1 MSTITWDRINND
13 VESII
18 NELNDFLD
26 KNQYDEAN
34 GIVNEIMSAFDGTF
48 GVELNNAP
56 DDNNQIYDNKV
67 HEVYSKIREALETRA
82 AGEGKTLEELL
93 KTKEYEALRDSIKQT
108 ADTFFKTSEVRSALL
123 EKDPEEQEYLDA
135 LQEYIDET
143 ESEKDDNNKKL
154 EEVQNLKNVLIIDPK
169 STSKDKNTRTEY
181 LKDLKEIASIIE
193 QINNPAYVKD
203 PRYKTRIDNWKLEI
217 EQKVQDLKNAGI
229 DTTKIDK
236 ITKKTPIKDDEVQN
250 LIEKQYD
257 EIRKQLLS
265 VQKGSN
271 TYTDIDGNEI
281 NLQNNEIIKNL
292 PSNIDTIDMSDK
304 NSQKVIDDILVKI
317 EDELKQITDKKN
329 TLDVKRD
336 VFQHQIDLIEVER
349 QVLARDINSRDEYL
363 DALKKPEHQSELQKI
378 EDEKEERA
386 EDAKAKSGIDRKLS
400 KEYATRYKKAWKEFQ
415 SHRKTV
421 NGIAKYEDFN
431 FEKLTFEKKDFEYS
445 YDKIDDESDY
455 PDKSKDMT
463 FMQIDSWEERAERIG
478 KYETIGINAYI
489 DENYKIRVRNKINE
503 LKNIGKTNDEIKG
516 EMEEFIGKLN
526 NEYEQIHK
534 REEDYVKNFN
544 SSHFHSKESVAILK
558 TGGSAMMVKGKEK
571 GEITMADRARAFF
584 KYTSF
589 KKKADGKRHIIRTC
603 VSNIGGLVS
612 LPVRLIETG
621 IGLGAAAV
629 RYTGSKINGTY
640 NMPTPY
646 KVGSGA
652 RKEARQE
659 YYLNH
664 GSTNFG
670 AWLKSWFNLSV
681 EDESGNKVKL
691 DKKLLTDRIEEVNLS
706 IENKY
711 IRYARAKLIEEQ
723 IKARENKRIRNVAYR
738 DVASGAEVYEDI
750 HREARYGRA
759 GQDLQSDTF
768 KKNTRSEVIR
778 RSAELHGKTDEGEI
792 GKVMRE
798 SFVKGGP
805 KRQGKF
811 KRDPKDGQVIYED
824 TRNVTTEDNFRG
836 TIGETLWT
844 NYVSRE
850 NIFRAH
856 TKKIDRGLKIAAAA
870 TIAGAK
876 YFIANSPI
884 FKNPNDLQQ
893 GDDIP
898 QNTTTTVTTQPKTPQ
913 HTTKIDAT
921 PKTRQEIT
929 YQDHVVYGVRDVYKD
944 VPQTQTVQLDYANA
958 KVGNCVRGD
967 TAYWSSDLG
976 AHTAHQAGTF
986 APDDTVVQG
995 INFRFTD
1002 PTTGNP
1008 IAYSIGD
1015 MNIKAYIDSHPNCSE
1030 FASTYANL
1038 GITNDTPL
1046 SKLVDFLPDD
1056 IKQKYIQAMNSSGN
1070 KLQFSNDTMQLAYGR
1085 GTTMGKGWSD
1095 ANVPLDSVREVTKM
1109 IKTKVGQET
1118 YPIHVKSKVVTE
1130 IPITPEST
1138 GVTDISSATIKAASD
1153 VASNETAVKAATNI
1167 ASNVTQA
1174 QQINGQSSL
1183 SWINSIPS
1191 SVKKINKGN
1200 KMVLVG
1206 TAGVIAQI
1214 WQQALNPFFS
1224 KKKKSVVI
1232 DKHSSNGLGN
1242 PYSQYDKYHTYESR
1256 KGNKYSN
1263 HPKNEDYDAR

>member
-18 NELNDFLD
+18 NEFNDFLD

-56 DDNNQIYDNKV
+56 DENNQIYDNKV

-82 AGEGKTLEELL
+82 AGKGKTLEELL

-169 STSKDKNTRTEY
+169 ATSKDKNTRTDY

-193 QINNPAYVKD
+193 QINNPAYAKD

-236 ITKKTPIKDDEVQN
+236 ITQKTPIKDNEVQN
-250 LIEKQYD
+250 LIEEQYD

-265 VQKGSN
+265 VQKGSH
-271 TYTDIDGNEI
+271 TYTDIDGNEV

-421 NGIAKYEDFN
+421 NDIAKYEDFD

-534 REEDYVKNFN
+534 RDEDYVNNFN

-670 AWLKSWFNLSV
+670 AWLKSWFNLNV

-706 IENKY
+706 VENKY

-856 TKKIDRGLKIAAAA
+856 TKKIDRGLKIAAAT

-876 YFIANSPI
+876 YFVANSPI
-884 FKNPNDLQQ
+884 FKDPNNLQ
-893 GDDIP
+893 GE
-898 QNTTTTVTTQPKTPQ
+898 NVTQPT
-913 HTTKIDAT
+913 
-921 PKTRQEIT
+921 
-929 YQDHVVYGVRDVYKD
+929 QDGTVYGVRDVYKD

-976 AHTAHQAGTF
+976 THTAHQAGTF

-995 INFRFTD
+995 ISFKFMD
-1002 PTTGNP
+1002 PTTGKP
-1008 IAYSIGD
+1008 ISYSIGD
-1015 MNIKAYIDSHPNCSE
+1015 MNIKAYIDSHPDCSE

-1070 KLQFSNDTMQLAYGR
+1070 KLQFSNDTMQLAYGK

-1095 ANVPLDSVREVTKM
+1095 ANVPLDSVREVTKLV
-1109 IKTKVGQET
+1109 KTKVGQER
-1118 YPIHVKSKVVTE
+1118 YPINVDSQVVTE
-1130 IPITPEST
+1130 IPVPTST
-1138 GVTDISSATIKAASD
+1138 A
-1153 VASNETAVKAATNI
+1153 
-1167 ASNVTQA
+1167 NVTSNTSQG
-1174 QQINGQSSL
+1174 ILG
-1183 SWINSIPS
+1183 WIKNIPS

-1200 KMVLVG
+1200 KVVLVG
-1206 TAGVIAQI
+1206 AAGVIAQI

-1224 KKKKSVVI
+1224 KKKKSVVV
-1232 DKHSSNGLGN
+1232 DKHFNNGLGD
-1242 PYSQYDKYHTYESR
+1242 PYSPYDRYHTYAQ
-1256 KGNKYSN
+1256 KNNYSQN
-1263 HPKNEDYDAR
+1263 PKDVDYGDR

>member
-169 STSKDKNTRTEY
+169 ATSKDKNTRTDY

-193 QINNPAYVKD
+193 QINNPAYAKD
-203 PRYKTRIDNWKLEI
+203 PRYKTRIDNWKLKI

-236 ITKKTPIKDDEVQN
+236 ITQKTPIKDNEVQN
-250 LIEKQYD
+250 LIEEQYD

-265 VQKGSN
+265 VQKGSH
-271 TYTDIDGNEI
+271 TYTDIDGNEV

-534 REEDYVKNFN
+534 RDEDYVNNFN

-589 KKKADGKRHIIRTC
+589 KKKADEKRNIIRIIRTC

-646 KVGSGA
+646 KVGYGA

-664 GSTNFG
+664 DSTNFG
-670 AWLKSWFNLSV
+670 AWLKSWFNLNV

-706 IENKY
+706 VENKY

-805 KRQGKF
+805 ERQGKKF

-850 NIFRAH
+850 NIFKAH

-876 YFIANSPI
+876 YFVANSPI
-884 FKNPNDLQQ
+884 FKDPNNLQ
-893 GDDIP
+893 GE
-898 QNTTTTVTTQPKTPQ
+898 NVTQPT
-913 HTTKIDAT
+913 
-921 PKTRQEIT
+921 
-929 YQDHVVYGVRDVYKD
+929 QDGTVYGVRDVYKD

-976 AHTAHQAGTF
+976 THTAHQAGTF

-995 INFRFTD
+995 ISFKFMD
-1002 PTTGNP
+1002 PTTGKP
-1008 IAYSIGD
+1008 ISYSIGD
-1015 MNIKAYIDSHPNCSE
+1015 MNIKAYIDSHPDCSE

-1095 ANVPLDSVREVTKM
+1095 ANVPLDSVREVTKLV
-1109 IKTKVGQET
+1109 KTKVGQER
-1118 YPIHVKSKVVTE
+1118 YPINVDSQVVTE
-1130 IPITPEST
+1130 IPVPTST
-1138 GVTDISSATIKAASD
+1138 A
-1153 VASNETAVKAATNI
+1153 
-1167 ASNVTQA
+1167 NVTSNTSQG
-1174 QQINGQSSL
+1174 ILG
-1183 SWINSIPS
+1183 WIKNIPS

-1200 KMVLVG
+1200 RVVLVG
-1206 TAGVIAQI
+1206 AAGVIAQI

-1224 KKKKSVVI
+1224 KKKKSVVV
-1232 DKHSSNGLGN
+1232 DKHFNNGLGD
-1242 PYSQYDKYHTYESR
+1242 PYSPYDRYHTYAQ
-1256 KGNKYSN
+1256 KNNYSQN
-1263 HPKNEDYDAR
+1263 PKDVDYGDR

>member
-18 NELNDFLD
+18 NEFNDFLD

-56 DDNNQIYDNKV
+56 DENNQIYDNKV

-82 AGEGKTLEELL
+82 VGKGKTLEELL

-143 ESEKDDNNKKL
+143 ESEKDDSNKKL

-193 QINNPAYVKD
+193 QINNPAYAKD

-250 LIEKQYD
+250 LIEMQYD

-292 PSNIDTIDMSDK
+292 PPNIDTINMSDK
-304 NSQKVIDDILVKI
+304 NSQKIIDKILVEI

-400 KEYATRYKKAWKEFQ
+400 REYATRYKKAWKEFQ

-421 NGIAKYEDFN
+421 NDIAKYEDFD

-534 REEDYVKNFN
+534 RDEDYVKNFN

-589 KKKADGKRHIIRTC
+589 KEKADGKKHIIRTC

-629 RYTGSKINGTY
+629 RYIGSKINGTY

-664 GSTNFG
+664 DSNNFV

-681 EDESGNKVKL
+681 EDENGNKVKL

-759 GQDLQSDTF
+759 GQYLQPDTF

-805 KRQGKF
+805 ERQGKKF

-850 NIFRAH
+850 NIFKAH

-876 YFIANSPI
+876 YFVANSPI
-884 FKNPNDLQQ
+884 FKDPNNLQ
-893 GDDIP
+893 GE
-898 QNTTTTVTTQPKTPQ
+898 NVTQPT
-913 HTTKIDAT
+913 
-921 PKTRQEIT
+921 
-929 YQDHVVYGVRDVYKD
+929 QDGTVYGVRDVYKD

-976 AHTAHQAGTF
+976 THTAHQAGTF

-995 INFRFTD
+995 ISFKFMD
-1002 PTTGNP
+1002 PTTGKP
-1008 IAYSIGD
+1008 ISYSIGD
-1015 MNIKAYIDSHPNCSE
+1015 MNIKAYIDSHPDCSE

-1109 IKTKVGQET
+1109 VKTKVGQER
-1118 YPIHVKSKVVTE
+1118 YPINVDSQVVTE
-1130 IPITPEST
+1130 IPVPTSTANIT
-1138 GVTDISSATIKAASD
+1138 
-1153 VASNETAVKAATNI
+1153 
-1167 ASNVTQA
+1167 SNVSQ
-1174 QQINGQSSL
+1174 GVL
-1183 SWINSIPS
+1183 DWIKNIPS

-1200 KMVLVG
+1200 KVVLVG
-1206 TAGVIAQI
+1206 AAGIIAQI

-1224 KKKKSVVI
+1224 KKQKSVVI
-1232 DKHSSNGLGN
+1232 DRHSNNGLGD
-1242 PYSQYDKYHTYESR
+1242 PYSQYDEYHTYEPR
-1256 KGNKYSN
+1256 KDNNYSLQ
-1263 HPKNEDYDAR
+1263 PQNENYER

>member
-18 NELNDFLD
+18 NEFNDFLD

-56 DDNNQIYDNKV
+56 DENNQIYDNKV

-82 AGEGKTLEELL
+82 VGKGKTLEELL

-143 ESEKDDNNKKL
+143 ESEKDDSNKKL

-193 QINNPAYVKD
+193 QINNPAYAKD

-250 LIEKQYD
+250 LIEMQYD

-292 PSNIDTIDMSDK
+292 PPNIDTINMSDK
-304 NSQKVIDDILVKI
+304 NSQKKIDKILVEI

-400 KEYATRYKKAWKEFQ
+400 REYATRYKKAWKEFQ

-421 NGIAKYEDFN
+421 NDIAKYEDFN

-503 LKNIGKTNDEIKG
+503 LKNICKTNDEIKG

-534 REEDYVKNFN
+534 RDEDYVKNFN

-589 KKKADGKRHIIRTC
+589 KKKADEKRHIIRTC

-646 KVGSGA
+646 KVGYGA

-664 GSTNFG
+664 DSTNFG
-670 AWLKSWFNLSV
+670 AWLKSWFNLNV

-706 IENKY
+706 VENKY

-759 GQDLQSDTF
+759 GQDLRSDTF

-811 KRDPKDGQVIYED
+811 KQDPKDGQVIYED

-850 NIFRAH
+850 NIFKAH

-876 YFIANSPI
+876 YFVANSPI
-884 FKNPNDLQQ
+884 FKDPNNLQ
-893 GDDIP
+893 GE
-898 QNTTTTVTTQPKTPQ
+898 NVTQPT
-913 HTTKIDAT
+913 
-921 PKTRQEIT
+921 
-929 YQDHVVYGVRDVYKD
+929 QDGTVYGVRDVYKD

-976 AHTAHQAGTF
+976 THTAHQAGTF

-995 INFRFTD
+995 ISFKFMD
-1002 PTTGNP
+1002 PTTGKP
-1008 IAYSIGD
+1008 ISYSIGD
-1015 MNIKAYIDSHPNCSE
+1015 MNIKAYIDSHPDCSE

-1046 SKLVDFLPDD
+1046 SKLVNFLPDD

-1095 ANVPLDSVREVTKM
+1095 ANVPLDSVREVTKLV
-1109 IKTKVGQET
+1109 KTKVGQER
-1118 YPIHVKSKVVTE
+1118 YPINVDSQVVTE
-1130 IPITPEST
+1130 IPVPTSTANITSNT
-1138 GVTDISSATIKAASD
+1138 SQGILGWIK
-1153 VASNETAVKAATNI
+1153 N
-1167 ASNVTQA
+1167 
-1174 QQINGQSSL
+1174 
-1183 SWINSIPS
+1183 IPS

-1200 KMVLVG
+1200 KVVLVG
-1206 TAGVIAQI
+1206 AAGVIAQI

-1224 KKKKSVVI
+1224 KKKKSVVV
-1232 DKHSSNGLGN
+1232 DKHFNNGLGD
-1242 PYSQYDKYHTYESR
+1242 PYSPYDRYHTYAQ
-1256 KGNKYSN
+1256 KNNYN
-1263 HPKNEDYDAR
+1263 QNPKDVDHGDR

>member
-18 NELNDFLD
+18 NEFNDFLD

-56 DDNNQIYDNKV
+56 DENNQIYDNKV

-82 AGEGKTLEELL
+82 VGKGKTLEELL

-143 ESEKDDNNKKL
+143 ESEKDDSNKKL

-193 QINNPAYVKD
+193 QINNPAYAKD

-250 LIEKQYD
+250 LIEMQYD

-292 PSNIDTIDMSDK
+292 PPNIDTINMSDK
-304 NSQKVIDDILVKI
+304 NSQKKIDKILVEI

-400 KEYATRYKKAWKEFQ
+400 REYATRYKKAWKEFQ

-421 NGIAKYEDFN
+421 NDIAKYEDFN

-503 LKNIGKTNDEIKG
+503 LKNICKTNDEIKG

-534 REEDYVKNFN
+534 RDEDYVKNFN

-589 KKKADGKRHIIRTC
+589 KKKADEKRHIIRTC

-646 KVGSGA
+646 KVGYGA

-664 GSTNFG
+664 DSTNFV

-691 DKKLLTDRIEEVNLS
+691 DKKLLNDRIEEVNLS

-759 GQDLQSDTF
+759 GQYLQPDTF

-805 KRQGKF
+805 ERQGKF

-850 NIFRAH
+850 NIFKAH

-876 YFIANSPI
+876 YFVANSPI
-884 FKNPNDLQQ
+884 FKDPNNLQ
-893 GDDIP
+893 GE
-898 QNTTTTVTTQPKTPQ
+898 NVTQPT
-913 HTTKIDAT
+913 
-921 PKTRQEIT
+921 
-929 YQDHVVYGVRDVYKD
+929 QDGTVYGVRDVYKD

-976 AHTAHQAGTF
+976 THTAHQAGTF

-995 INFRFTD
+995 ISFKFMD
-1002 PTTGNP
+1002 PTTGKP
-1008 IAYSIGD
+1008 ISYSIGD
-1015 MNIKAYIDSHPNCSE
+1015 MNIKAYIDSHPDCSE

-1046 SKLVDFLPDD
+1046 SKLVNFLPDD

-1095 ANVPLDSVREVTKM
+1095 ANVPLDSVREVTKLV
-1109 IKTKVGQET
+1109 KTKVGQER
-1118 YPIHVKSKVVTE
+1118 YPINVDSQVVTE
-1130 IPITPEST
+1130 IPVPTSTANITSNT
-1138 GVTDISSATIKAASD
+1138 SQGILGWIK
-1153 VASNETAVKAATNI
+1153 N
-1167 ASNVTQA
+1167 
-1174 QQINGQSSL
+1174 
-1183 SWINSIPS
+1183 IPS

-1200 KMVLVG
+1200 KVVLVG
-1206 TAGVIAQI
+1206 AAGVIAQI

-1224 KKKKSVVI
+1224 KKKKSVVV
-1232 DKHSSNGLGN
+1232 DKHFNNGLGD
-1242 PYSQYDKYHTYESR
+1242 PYSPYDRYHTYAQ
-1256 KGNKYSN
+1256 KNNYN
-1263 HPKNEDYDAR
+1263 QNPKDVDHGDR